1 MLDSCES
8 YICALPH
15 STFDF
20 SPVYERF
27 CIDSSRRKLVKS
39 GIGNMRIPSL
49 GYILACVSLGAGI
62 AQSSAIPNEVKDE
75 GSAYSVRS
83 VDSTDS
89 TDAALRRIDFKI
101 TRGGLEA
108 ARDVILVAS
117 SATSAIAAVVGWVQ
131 RDSSANSCAPIGGS
145 GQSDRGEQK
154 YHFKYWVTTTGKNCD
169 TTAQTKTVAAAL
181 DDAWDQVHKY
191 KYNWAC
197 IELSHGGTW
206 HGHLAVATVGS
217 GKNVDTM
224 CK

>member
-1 MLDSCES
+1 
-8 YICALPH
+8 
-15 STFDF
+15 
-20 SPVYERF
+20 
-27 CIDSSRRKLVKS
+27 
-39 GIGNMRIPSL
+39 MRISSL

-62 AQSSAIPNEVKDE
+62 AHSSAIPNEVKDE
-75 GSAYSVRS
+75 VPTYSIRSVDS

-117 SATSAIAAVVGWVQ
+117 GATSAIAAVVGWVQ

-145 GQSDRGEQK
+145 GQSDKGEQK

-197 IELSHGGTW
+197 IDLSHGGTW

-224 CK
+224 CN